1 MDVRNLVEI
10 VGAVVLCIAGGGLV
24 VLDMAMR
31 AHRESSKSISLYS
44 VEL

>member
-24 VLDMAMR
+24 VSDMALR
-31 AHRESSKSISLYS
+31 AHCESSKSISLYS